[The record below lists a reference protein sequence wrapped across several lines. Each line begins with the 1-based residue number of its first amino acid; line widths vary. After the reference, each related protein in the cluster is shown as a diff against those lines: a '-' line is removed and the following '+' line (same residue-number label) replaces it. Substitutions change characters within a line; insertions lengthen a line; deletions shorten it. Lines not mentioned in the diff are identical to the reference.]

1 VKTTHRSSLQGWL
14 ASTLAPLCLAL
25 ALAATGFAIC
35 ASAAT
40 ASPGFGPAGLRVQPP
55 VGAFG
60 AVRVGSCDLV
70 SLEGCAG
77 KTFTLTNTGT
87 EPILFNG
94 FGITGAEPLA
104 FALVS
109 GDPATGCEF
118 LPIVN
123 GYWSLDPGVSC
134 LITVA
139 FGPPSKG
146 RFEDQL
152 ILFSDFDVIASVPLQ
167 GIGI

>member
-1 VKTTHRSSLQGWL
+1 VTTTHRSSLQGWL
-14 ASTLAPLCLAL
+14 ASTLASLCLAL
-25 ALAATGFAIC
+25 ALAATGLAIS

-60 AVRVGSCDLV
+60 AVQVGSCDLV
-70 SLEGCAG
+70 SLAGCVG
-77 KTFTLTNTGT
+77 KTFTLTNSG
-87 EPILFNG
+87 EDPILFSG
-94 FGITGAEPLA
+94 FGVSGTDPLT

-109 GDPATGCEF
+109 GNPATGCDF

-123 GYWSLDPGVSC
+123 GYFSLDPGVSC
-134 LITVA
+134 FITVV

-152 ILFSDFDVIASVPLQ
+152 ILFRDFDVIASVPLRGV
-167 GIGI
+167 GI